1 MYVGCLVTY
10 MIQAFPM
17 TRNLDGPEVLLEI
30 FTRNISSNMDELL
43 AQFTPNNDIESD
55 ANIRKL
61 KEHID
66 DVLAQF
72 PDQWRQ
78 VKDILARDDPEVG
91 NGISIDYERK
101 YETERRE
108 KELEHKREKL
118 ERLQRRVNELRTQVP
133 QQLVN
138 DN

>member
-1 MYVGCLVTY
+1 